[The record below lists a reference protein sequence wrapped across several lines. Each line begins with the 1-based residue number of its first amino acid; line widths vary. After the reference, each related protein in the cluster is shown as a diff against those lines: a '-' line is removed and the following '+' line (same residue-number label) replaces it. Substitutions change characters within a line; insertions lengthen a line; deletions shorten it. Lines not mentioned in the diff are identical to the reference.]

1 MYIHLGSDTV
11 VNMKHVIG
19 IFDMESTSISR
30 ITREFLATAE
40 EEGFVVNVS
49 EDVPKSY
56 VVCEVDGRPV
66 LYISQISTSTLTKR
80 SNFIQG
86 IALK

>member
-56 VVCEVDGRPV
+56 VVCEVDGRPII
-66 LYISQISTSTLTKR
+66 YISQISTSTLTKR

>member
-19 IFDMESTSISR
+19 IFDMESTSLSR

-40 EEGFVVNVS
+40 EEGFVFNVS

-56 VVCEVDGRPV
+56 VVCEVDGRPII
-66 LYISQISTSTLTKR
+66 YISQISTSTLTKR

>member
-66 LYISQISTSTLTKR
+66 IYISQISTSTLTKR

>member
-40 EEGFVVNVS
+40 EEVFVVNVS

-66 LYISQISTSTLTKR
+66 IYISQISTSTLTKR

>member
-40 EEGFVVNVS
+40 EEGFVFNVS

-56 VVCEVDGRPV
+56 VVCEVDGRPII
-66 LYISQISTSTLTKR
+66 YISQISTSTLTKR